1 MSEMR
6 KVAARLGVVA
16 LNVIVFFIEEA
27 WIIAAVAILPFWIA
41 LVVVVALLS
50 CFAITS
56 SWLCGQ
62 SDLPDFARRWFE
74 RQKSKASKRLTK
86 VMAGTVWM
94 AALTTAVVVGPA
106 TSAVMLAL
114 VGVKKERAYIIDV
127 AFSFC
132 SGSVWCLIY
141 GGGILLIKKLV

>member
-1 MSEMR
+1 MR
-6 KVAARLGVVA
+6 RVAARLGVVA

-27 WIIAAVAILPFWIA
+27 WIIAAVAILPFWLA
-41 LVVVVALLS
+41 LTVIVVLLS
-50 CFAITS
+50 FFAITS

-62 SDLPDFARRWFE
+62 SDLPGLIERWLE
-74 RQKSKASKRLTK
+74 RQKSKANERLAK

-94 AALTTAVVVGPA
+94 TALTTAVVVSPT

-132 SGSVWCLIY
+132 SGFVWCLIY